1 MSKSLKYMADGAD
14 FDFPSGFGFSR
25 SGNYAKG
32 GAACAPGGKTPRFDV
47 GGAVD
52 RTTVMPGARQPAA
65 SSDYADEGDRRGRTF
80 YPDEGA
86 RRGTPA
92 AKAAPAKPASPKPA
106 AKAPMRA
113 QAKAPEGALSSAL
126 AAMPSP
132 RRDDPD
138 RPQMQSPPVSRP
150 AREDD
155 VRSQRGVTTKTRQP
169 VEITTGGGNYTDV
182 DDYAKGGSTR
192 AKMAAL
198 KPGIRG
204 STKGNM
210 ARKSAAGGVPSI
222 PLPAAAAAA
231 RGAAMLGRASAKA
244 PGMAPG
250 MPTGGAPI
258 PGPGPMA
265 GGPPMPGG
273 DDAPPMMARG
283 GHMSK
288 AARNQGIAKV
298 MRKAAGGSV
307 ATGDGLGDTTDMPPR
322 PMSQDEE
329 QEYAGWMG
337 RYGDNP
343 SNRKYLNDHIG
354 RMGLRAPPAPPE
366 QAPSASGHGQM
377 MMRERF
383 VRMVPDDN
391 SKNATDPADKFF
403 RPKDGKIGRQSDRN
417 FAKGGHL
424 TTAARNRM
432 PASDFALPGNGAG
445 PSGKGSGSYPIPDAS
460 HARNALSRVAQHG
473 SSGQKAAV
481 KAAVH
486 SRFPGIGKAKGG
498 HAKHDDA
505 KQDRALI
512 KKMLAEHE
520 RGEGE
525 GEGKGYAMGG
535 RAMLPRGMK
544 PTAMQRHSIIGEV
557 GAAPVRSRGQGIVPR
572 TPMPYGV
579 AGSDERPPAKKA
591 PTTGR

>member
-1 MSKSLKYMADGAD
+1 MSKTFRRVDE
-14 FDFPSGFGFSR
+14 FEFPSSFGFSG
-25 SGNYAKG
+25 SSNYAKG

-47 GGAVD
+47 GGTVD
-52 RTTVMPGARQPAA
+52 IDRSTVMPGARRAA
-65 SSDYADEGDRRGRTF
+65 PSTDYADEGDRRGRTF

-92 AKAAPAKPASPKPA
+92 PKSAPAKPA

-113 QAKAPEGALSSAL
+113 PAKAPEGALSSTL
-126 AAMPSP
+126 AAMPSQ

-210 ARKSAAGGVPSI
+210 ARKSAAGGVSSI

-258 PGPGPMA
+258 PGPGPMMA

-298 MRKAAGGSV
+298 MRKADGGSIV
-307 ATGDGLGDTTDMPPR
+307 GENPGEHDPTADGNMKRRRGADGSDSGWRPARSHSISIEEFNRDREPDTIGTLKPLSARPVLRFPPRPVLRFPPREVPTGDGWGNAA
-322 PMSQDEE
+322 
-329 QEYAGWMG
+329 EY
-337 RYGDNP
+337 
-343 SNRKYLNDHIG
+343 
-354 RMGLRAPPAPPE
+354 
-366 QAPSASGHGQM
+366 
-377 MMRERF
+377 
-383 VRMVPDDN
+383 
-391 SKNATDPADKFF
+391 
-403 RPKDGKIGRQSDRN
+403 
-417 FAKGGHL
+417 AKGG
-424 TTAARNRM
+424 
-432 PASDFALPGNGAG
+432 
-445 PSGKGSGSYPIPDAS
+445 K
-460 HARNALSRVAQHG
+460 V
-473 SSGQKAAV
+473 
-481 KAAVH
+481 
-486 SRFPGIGKAKGG
+486 
-498 HAKHDDA
+498 KHDDA

-525 GEGKGYAMGG
+525 GKGFAMGG

-579 AGSDERPPAKKA
+579 AGSDERPPPKKA

>member
-92 AKAAPAKPASPKPA
+92 AKASPKPA

-138 RPQMQSPPVSRP
+138 RPQMQSPPASRP

-288 AARNQGIAKV
+288 AARNQNMAKV
-298 MRKAAGGSV
+298 MRKATGGSIV
-307 ATGDGLGDTTDMPPR
+307 GENPGEHDPTADGNMMRRQGTDGSDSGWRPAKSHSISIEEFNRDRRPDAIGTLKPISARPMRPLNRVPTGDAPGD
-322 PMSQDEE
+322 
-329 QEYAGWMG
+329 
-337 RYGDNP
+337 
-343 SNRKYLNDHIG
+343 
-354 RMGLRAPPAPPE
+354 
-366 QAPSASGHGQM
+366 
-377 MMRERF
+377 
-383 VRMVPDDN
+383 MVDY
-391 SKNATDPADKFF
+391 
-403 RPKDGKIGRQSDRN
+403 
-417 FAKGGHL
+417 AKGGHL
-424 TTAARNRM
+424 TMAARNRM
-432 PASDFALPGNGAG
+432 PSSDFALPGKGAG

-486 SRFPGIGKAKGG
+486 SKFPGIGKAKGG

-520 RGEGE
+520 RGE